1 MIMGGI
7 GMGNIRV
14 FRSIGISFALI
25 LLFATLAFAAMGE
38 VQNFTFD
45 GFGPGDTVGPGDQSG
60 PDGEPDARFSA
71 RISGFGALT
80 SIMLKSVD
88 GESIWDTTPGN
99 GIWGME
105 VRDSSG
111 EVLSGSKERLP
122 VTPFLGGMGIEIS
135 VAGNGAIAKGGEFTL
150 TVQFIDNSKSSATLT
165 LKPIVVESRVSLL
178 SARWGSKGPRD
189 LTGKNEN
196 LRGDGTPDDRVHL
209 ELDGEGTLVSLE
221 VNNIAEGKSTAM
233 WDTIPDNGRWAIAV
247 VEGNKILN
255 RPDGSI
261 KVDLTGRTDLDL
273 WMTDNGKIGDGRNR
287 FETILRFSD
296 GSHQRVKI
304 KSPETEPE
312 TGQSKGLEV
321 TFMGKGDRDIVGR
334 NERLSGNGKTD
345 WRVGIVLE
353 SSGTVVEMKVT
364 NVKGP
369 DGGWDT
375 IPENGKWLLAV
386 TRPNGEVLNRSNG
399 SIRIPV
405 TSSSNYV
412 LWLEDNESLVNS
424 ETRSVLTVIYDD
436 GRKMEQEIQNFSLVN
451 DSGDGDFLEAM
462 LAGTGNADY
471 VGKGED
477 LHGNQSRDSRFDIRF
492 RGAGT
497 LKAIRLINLTKGGEW
512 DTVPGNGKWLIAV
525 KQSGGSILNSPN
537 GSIRLSI
544 DGTASLELWVE
555 DNGTLDDPDS
565 VFRVSLMFSNGQVL
579 EKNIPSKGSQGPNL
593 KEDRELVLSKPWKA
607 QSDYVGT
614 YDQMKE
620 NGKGDWVFTLK
631 IKGKGTVKSMS
642 LREITGSGVWDTIPG
657 NGRWALAVRG
667 PGNRLLNNSNGSV
680 SFPVPPNHDLH
691 IFVEDNGSFKLE
703 RLRYEVTVNWDDGT
717 STKAQSQE

>member
-1 MIMGGI
+1 
-7 GMGNIRV
+7 
-14 FRSIGISFALI
+14 
-25 LLFATLAFAAMGE
+25 
-38 VQNFTFD
+38 
-45 GFGPGDTVGPGDQSG
+45 
-60 PDGEPDARFSA
+60 
-71 RISGFGALT
+71 
-80 SIMLKSVD
+80 MLKSID
-88 GESIWDTTPGN
+88 GEAIWDTTPGN

-111 EVLSGSKERLP
+111 EILSGSNDQLSM
-122 VTPFLGGMGIEIS
+122 TPFLGGMGIEIS
-135 VAGNGAIAKGGEFTL
+135 VAGNGAIASGGKFTL
-150 TVQFIDNSKSSATLT
+150 TAQFIDNSKSSASITLQ
-165 LKPIVVESRVSLL
+165 PVEVESRVSLL

-196 LRGDGTPDDRVHL
+196 LRGDGNTDNRVYL

-221 VNNIAEGKSTAM
+221 VYNIADGKSTAM
-233 WDTIPDNGRWAIAV
+233 WDTIPGNGRWAVAV

-255 RPDGSI
+255 RSDGSI
-261 KVDLTGRTDLDL
+261 KLDLTGRTDLDL

-287 FETILRFSD
+287 FETILHFSD

-304 KSPETEPE
+304 ENPQTVAT
-312 TGQSKGLEV
+312 TGQSKGLEI
-321 TFMGKGDRDIVGR
+321 TFMEKGNRDIVGR
-334 NERLSGNGKTD
+334 DERLSVNGKTD
-345 WRVGIVLE
+345 WRLGIVLE

-386 TRPNGEVLNRSNG
+386 TRPNGEILNRSDG
-399 SIRIPV
+399 SVRIPV

-412 LWLEDNESLVNS
+412 LWLEDNESLGNS
-424 ETRSVLTVIYDD
+424 ETRSVLTVTYDD
-436 GRKMEQEIQNFSLVN
+436 GRKMEQEIQSLSLAN
-451 DSGDGDFLEAM
+451 DSDNGDFLEAA
-462 LAGTGNADY
+462 LVGTGNADY
-471 VGKGED
+471 VGKGEN

-492 RGAGT
+492 RGSGT
-497 LKAIRLINLTKGGEW
+497 LKVIRLVNLTKGGEW
-512 DTVPGNGKWLIAV
+512 DTIPGNGKWLIAV
-525 KQSGGSILNSPN
+525 KQPGGSILNSPK
-537 GSIRLSI
+537 GSVRLSV

-565 VFRVSLMFSNGQVL
+565 AFSISLTFSNGQVL
-579 EKNIPSKGSQGPNL
+579 KKGFQG
-593 KEDRELVLSKPWKA
+593 KRDEVTSVTEDGELILSKPWKA
-607 QSDYVGT
+607 QSDYVGP

-642 LREITGSGVWDTIPG
+642 LREITGSGEWDTIPG

-680 SFPVPPNHDLH
+680 SFPVPPNHNLH

-703 RLRYEVTVNWDDGT
+703 RSRYEVTVNWDDGT
-717 STKAQSQE
+717 STKVDSQE